1 MKTCEECGKILSDD
15 ETICPECG
23 GTMFS
28 EVHGLELRS
37 NKGPKKKPVIDEDI
51 SANMEKGDY
60 SDLEQDVYGGG
71 SGTPFSLTKEQ
82 IKEKKSEDKKDKKHH
97 KSGNMS
103 AVGTLFFVLVLVAL
117 GFGVWY
123 LFTNVILKN
132 EGPESQEECIAT
144 FVQAINDAKS
154 SDPDVA
160 AKAAEKMEFV
170 LPPYLSIAP
179 GVAQETLE
187 MFSNVEITK
196 YEPVKS
202 EPTNADALNDYV
214 QADRGKSAKIKEAFW
229 NEYRVFAT
237 VTNARGAKVQKI
249 KNIKVCL
256 VKIKDRWYYYNE
268 DHDFSQLVD

>member
-82 IKEKKSEDKKDKKHH
+82 IKEKKNEDKKDKKHH

-103 AVGTLFFVLVLVAL
+103 AIGTIFFILLLVAL
-117 GFGVWY
+117 VFGIWY
-123 LFTNVILKN
+123 LFKNVILKN
-132 EGPESQEECIAT
+132 DGPETQEECIAT

-154 SDPDVA
+154 SDSETAEGAA
-160 AKAAEKMEFV
+160 AKMEYV
-170 LPPYLSIAP
+170 LPPYLSIRP
-179 GVAQETLE
+179 GLAQEFLE

-196 YEPVKS
+196 YEVKKS
-202 EPTNADALNDYV
+202 QPADVNDLNDYV
-214 QADRGKSAKIKEAFW
+214 QAERGKTAKITEAFRI
-229 NEYRVFAT
+229 E
-237 VTNARGAKVQKI
+237 
-249 KNIKVCL
+249 
-256 VKIKDRWYYYNE
+256 
-268 DHDFSQLVD
+268 